1 MQIAYRT
8 KATVTGG
15 RDGKAVT
22 EDGKLN
28 VKLIT
33 PKELGGPGGEATN
46 PEQLF
51 AAGYA
56 ACFLSAIKYV
66 ARNQKIAVSDSSTI
80 NASVGVGPR
89 DDGKGFGLDVALQVS
104 LPGLERAQA
113 EALVEQAHVVCPTR
127 TPRAATSTW
136 RSASSKTHKENAR
149 RMSPPGAAFRTLE
162 NRSSGD

>member
-22 EDGKLN
+22 DDGKLN

-66 ARNQKIAVSDSSTI
+66 ARNQKIAVPDSSAIT
-80 NASVGVGPR
+80 ASVGVGPR
-89 DDGKGFGLDVALQVS
+89 DDGKGFGLDVVLQVS
-104 LPGLERAQA
+104 LPGLERTQA
-113 EALVEQAHVVCPTR
+113 EALVEQAHIVCPYSHATR
-127 TPRAATSTW
+127 GNINVALSVV
-136 RSASSKTHKENAR
+136 
-149 RMSPPGAAFRTLE
+149 
-162 NRSSGD
+162 

>member
-8 KATVTGG
+8 KATASGG

-22 EDGKLN
+22 DDGKLS

-66 ARNQKIAVSDSSTI
+66 ARNQKIAVSDSSAVS
-80 NASVGVGPR
+80 ASVGVGPR
-89 DDGKGFGLDVALQVS
+89 DDGKGFGLDVTLQVS
-104 LPGLERAQA
+104 LPGLERVQA
-113 EALVEQAHVVCPTR
+113 EALVEQAHIVCPYSHATR
-127 TPRAATSTW
+127 GNIDVALSV
-136 RSASSKTHKENAR
+136 
-149 RMSPPGAAFRTLE
+149 L
-162 NRSSGD
+162 

>member
-66 ARNQKIAVSDSSTI
+66 ARNKKIAVPDSGTI
-80 NASVGVGPR
+80 TASVGVGPR
-89 DDGKGFGLDVALQVS
+89 DDGKGFGLDVTLQVR

-113 EALVEQAHVVCPTR
+113 EALVEQAHIVCPYSHATR
-127 TPRAATSTW
+127 GNINVALNVA
-136 RSASSKTHKENAR
+136 
-149 RMSPPGAAFRTLE
+149 
-162 NRSSGD
+162 

>member
-22 EDGKLN
+22 DDGKLN

-80 NASVGVGPR
+80 SASVGVGPR
-89 DDGKGFGLDVALQVS
+89 DDGTGFGLDVALQVS
-104 LPGLERAQA
+104 LPGLERAAGRAGACRMPLFARNPRQHQCGA
-113 EALVEQAHVVCPTR
+113 ERDLER
-127 TPRAATSTW
+127 TKKAP
-136 RSASSKTHKENAR
+136 
-149 RMSPPGAAFRTLE
+149 
-162 NRSSGD
+162 SG